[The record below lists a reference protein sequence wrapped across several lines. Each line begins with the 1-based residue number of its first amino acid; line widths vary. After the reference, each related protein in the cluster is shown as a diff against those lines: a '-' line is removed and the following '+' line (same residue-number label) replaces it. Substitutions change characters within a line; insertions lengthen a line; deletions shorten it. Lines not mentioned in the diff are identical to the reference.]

1 MALGMKN
8 WLAIFIVLYPSTQI
22 FPVNRLALVAGMAA
36 VEDLDYAY
44 SNIKQV
50 CIERENL
57 SQSFKEI
64 VFLSFSNKFSVGE
77 YKTSQY
83 SFC

>member
-1 MALGMKN
+1 
-8 WLAIFIVLYPSTQI
+8 
-22 FPVNRLALVAGMAA
+22 LALVAGMAA
-36 VEDLDYAY
+36 LEDLDYAY

-64 VFLSFSNKFSVGE
+64 VFFIL
-77 YKTSQY
+77 Q
-83 SFC
+83 

>member
-1 MALGMKN
+1 M
-8 WLAIFIVLYPSTQI
+8 
-22 FPVNRLALVAGMAA
+22 VAGMAA
-36 VEDLDYAY
+36 LEDLDYAY